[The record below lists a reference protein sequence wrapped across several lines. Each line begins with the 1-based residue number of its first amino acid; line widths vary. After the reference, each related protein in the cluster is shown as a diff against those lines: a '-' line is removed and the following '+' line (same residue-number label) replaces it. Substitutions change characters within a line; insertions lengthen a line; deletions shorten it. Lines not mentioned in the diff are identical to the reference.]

1 MFMKFLAISPI
12 VLLMSCASLNE
23 EACRTGDWES
33 IGYNDGVRGR
43 AETYIAEHREA
54 CGEYGIAPNTAV
66 WLRGRIEGLKQYC
79 TADNAYSVGRRGNE
93 LNNVCSPTQV
103 RELRLANFFGLRYY
117 EINREIDALENEVD
131 DIELI
136 LMTDFIGDLTP
147 EQIQLQN
154 FYLSKIIDLQKS
166 IRQLERERAKYAALP

>member
-1 MFMKFLAISPI
+1 MFMKTLAVSSLAFLAA
-12 VLLMSCASLNE
+12 CASLSE

-43 AETYIAEHREA
+43 AESYIVEHREA

-79 TADNAYSVGRRGNE
+79 TPDNAYTVGRRGSE
-93 LNNVCSPTQV
+93 LNNVCPTTQLS
-103 RELRLANFFGLRYY
+103 ELRLANFFGLRYY
-117 EINREIDALENEVD
+117 EINREIDALEDEVD
-131 DIELI
+131 EIELI
-136 LMTDFIGDLTP
+136 LITNFTGELTP

-154 FYLSKIIDLQKS
+154 FYLSQIIDLQRS
-166 IRQLERERAKYAALP
+166 IRQLEFELRKYAALP